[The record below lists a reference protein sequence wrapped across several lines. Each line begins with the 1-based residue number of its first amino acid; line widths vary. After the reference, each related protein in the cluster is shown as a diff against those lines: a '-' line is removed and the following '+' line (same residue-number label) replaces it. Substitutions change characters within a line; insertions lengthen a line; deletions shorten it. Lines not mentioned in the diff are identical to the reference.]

1 MEPILSY
8 DQLVFSF
15 AIFIFEIVER
25 LIRAC
30 VTWGILIGLFYFIFK
45 CLIFKKSPEMWEDF
59 ASSLR
64 SGIRDSAGAFKE
76 AMIAVRE
83 LAKHWAK
90 VKIREIKL
98 QEERS

>member
-59 ASSLR
+59 ASSVR
-64 SGIRDSAGAFKE
+64 SGIRDAAGAFME
-76 AMIAVRE
+76 VMTAVHE
-83 LAKHWAK
+83 QAKYWAK
-90 VKIREIKL
+90 EKIAELRGEHT
-98 QEERS
+98 